1 MESSIL
7 YIVNP
12 ISGNKRK
19 KDRIVALLRDRGCN
33 MRFTA
38 CAGDAVN
45 IARNA
50 SEDIVVAVGG
60 DGTVNEVARG
70 LTGTGKTL
78 GIIPCGSGDGLARH
92 LGISGSFPK
101 MISIIEEGHTAPL
114 DWGTIDGKPFFS
126 VCGVGLDAIV
136 SERFAKAGK
145 RGLETYVKEA
155 LATWKH
161 FRPDH
166 YRITVDGNC
175 IETDAVLITIG
186 NSSQWGNGAKIAP
199 LARTDDGLLDI
210 SILGTFNDLKIPA
223 LVAELMTG
231 TLHRSR
237 HVKYLKGKK
246 ITIERS
252 DSGPCHFD
260 GDYTPG
266 GKTVEIRLQ
275 SERLRVIVP
284 SSYHNGQQ
292 A

>member
-1 MESSIL
+1 MEKSIL

-12 ISGNKRK
+12 ISGNKGK
-19 KDRIVALLRDRGCN
+19 KDRIVSLLRKRGCN
-33 MRFTA
+33 MKFTA
-38 CAGDAVN
+38 CASDAVD

-50 SEDIVVAVGG
+50 SEDVIVAVGG

-70 LTGTGKTL
+70 LCGTGKTL

-92 LGISGSFPK
+92 LGIQGSFSH
-101 MISIIEEGHTAPL
+101 MISIVEQGCTAPL

-126 VCGVGLDAIV
+126 VCGVGLDAMV

-145 RGLETYVKEA
+145 RGLETYVREA

-166 YRITVDGNC
+166 YRITVDGSS
-175 IETDAVLITIG
+175 IETDAVLITVG
-186 NSSQWGNGAKIAP
+186 NSSQWGNGAKITP

-210 SILGTFNDLKIPA
+210 NILGMFNDLEIPA
-223 LVAELMTG
+223 LVTELMTG
-231 TLHRSR
+231 TINRSR
-237 HVKYLKGKK
+237 HVKYLKGKE
-246 ITIERS
+246 IIIERN
-252 DSGPCHFD
+252 DAGPCHYD

-284 SSYHNGQQ
+284 PSYSLGQ
-292 A
+292 